1 MDAPTMERLQPDQ
14 APTSWT
20 RGDIV
25 RVDHMSVRVPDI
37 EEGKNW
43 YTKVLGLIE
52 CERKNN
58 RVYLSAP
65 VSGRITLALA
75 EGGTGLEYASCLVR
89 DSDAFNRIAANLR
102 RHGIPATDST
112 KDARTGTAQALRVTM
127 PTEQLLEFMVADQ
140 NNTAARSTAS
150 YPGAFNIEASHVQ
163 LRTPDVA
170 GLALFFDKIGF
181 RITDYGKAP
190 DKEFYFAVF
199 VRANEFHHQFALFA
213 GKTGLHHIAL
223 ETDAIDFLKI
233 GDHLSRHRVSAE
245 YGPGRHMP
253 GDSIFL
259 YVRDPFGN
267 RVEITSPMQM
277 VGFERPAVK
286 ITEQFPFMVNMW
298 GPQPPASW
306 MNEWT

>member
-1 MDAPTMERLQPDQ
+1 MDSIAIGRLVPEQVPP
-14 APTSWT
+14 AWT
-20 RGDIV
+20 RGDIL
-25 RVDHMSVRVPDI
+25 RVDHMSIKVPDVAQATD
-37 EEGKNW
+37 W
-43 YTKVLGLIE
+43 YSKVLGLVE
-52 CERKNN
+52 CERRNN

-65 VSGRITLALA
+65 ISGRITVALS
-75 EGGTGLEYASCLVR
+75 EGGRGLEYASCLVR
-89 DSDAFNRIAANLR
+89 DTDALDRIAANLDTHR
-102 RHGIPATDST
+102 IPFMDSINDT
-112 KDARTGTAQALRVTM
+112 RAGAVRALRVTM
-127 PTEQLLEFMVADQ
+127 PTQQLLEFLVADRNGASGRIQ
-140 NNTAARSTAS
+140 TA

-170 GLALFFDKIGF
+170 ALAVFFSKLGF
-181 RITDYGKAP
+181 RVTDYGKAP

-233 GDHLSRHRVSAE
+233 GDHFSRLRVSAE

-267 RVEITSPMQM
+267 RIEITSPMQM
-277 VGFERPAVK
+277 VGFEQPAK
-286 ITEQFPFMVNMW
+286 RITEQFPFMVNMW
-298 GPQPPASW
+298 GPQPPDTW